1 MSSPRT
7 TPKPKNLFRKLE
19 RVFVGFMMS
28 IMAFVLEKV
37 VMRGIRKEGGDPKH
51 PSVQESTSITTKGG
65 EIDFEPEL

>member
-19 RVFVGFMMS
+19 RMFVGFMMS

-37 VMRGIRKEGGDPKH
+37 VMRGIRKEGGGSKER
-51 PSVQESTSITTKGG
+51 SEAEATSITTKGG
-65 EIDFEPEL
+65 EIDFEPDL